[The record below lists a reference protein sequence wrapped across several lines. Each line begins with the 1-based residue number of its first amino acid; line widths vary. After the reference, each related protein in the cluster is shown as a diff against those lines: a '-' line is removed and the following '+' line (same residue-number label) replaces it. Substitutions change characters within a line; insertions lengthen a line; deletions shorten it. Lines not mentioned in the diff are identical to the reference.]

1 MKLAT
6 QKLEDL
12 LRELKKINHDAHP
25 FGQVAVA
32 LLDRFLVEMP
42 ILTAYESLQLLQS
55 WHAAGNGSFDAF
67 KLWYESTYNIEL
79 QIKPKQQS

>member
-6 QKLEDL
+6 QRLESL
-12 LRELKKINHDAHP
+12 LREIKKIGNDSHP
-25 FGQVAVA
+25 FGEFAVA
-32 LLDRFLVEMP
+32 LVDRLLVEMP
-42 ILTAYESLQLLQS
+42 ILTAYESVHLLS
-55 WHAAGNGSFDAF
+55 AWHAAGNGSFDAF